1 MIRYRAGIPRHRAGI
16 PRPYLLVFFLVL
28 VVFTV
33 EVALTV
39 YTVLTTGFLPASFIL
54 DLIWFY
60 ILIFCGIKII
70 KK

>member
-1 MIRYRAGIPRHRAGI
+1 MIWTG
-16 PRPYLLVFFLVL
+16 LFFLAL

-33 EVALTV
+33 ELSITV
-39 YTVLTTGFLPASFIL
+39 YTVMTTGFLPASFML

-60 ILIFCGIKII
+60 VLIFAGIKII